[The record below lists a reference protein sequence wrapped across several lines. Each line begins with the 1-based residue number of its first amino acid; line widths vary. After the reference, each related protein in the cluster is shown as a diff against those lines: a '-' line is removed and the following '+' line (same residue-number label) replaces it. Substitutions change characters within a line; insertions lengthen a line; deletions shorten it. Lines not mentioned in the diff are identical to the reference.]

1 MTFVIISSF
10 FWIVTKFSNVYKFK
24 NDFYINWTNIP
35 KTIIVEDQE
44 RKISILISAT
54 GFEIIL
60 YKLFIKN
67 IDLSIDK
74 DVIYDKNIA
83 TVNINK
89 KLFEIENQLFE
100 KNVIEGVISK
110 QISFNYSVLSKKK
123 VPVFFDKKIKFRPGY
138 LNEDEFNLIPDSIF
152 VIGPTNIIDTLKRV
166 KTILFEKNDVYKSIN
181 EVIELSLLDDLLFN
195 QNEIKISSI
204 IKKYSEKDFK
214 IPIKILNLPDS
225 IRLKL
230 FPNYVTLKAIISL
243 DRYNDIS
250 NNDFIITSNYKS
262 LNLNLS
268 SLSLVLTEYPK
279 HVKNINWHPKTVNYL
294 IRK

>member
-35 KTIIVEDQE
+35 KTIIVDDQE
-44 RKISILISAT
+44 KKISILISAT

-60 YKLFIKN
+60 YKFFIKN

-100 KNVIEGVISK
+100 NNKIEGIISK
-110 QISFNYSVLSKKK
+110 QILFNYSVLSKKK

-181 EVIELSLLDDLLFN
+181 ELIELSVLDNLLFN

-243 DRYNDIS
+243 DRYNEIS
-250 NNDFIITSNYKS
+250 NNDFMITSNYKS
-262 LNLNLS
+262 LNSNFT
-268 SLSLVLTEYPK
+268 SLSLLLREYPK
-279 HVKNINWHPKTVNYL
+279 DVKNINWYPKTVNYL

>member
-1 MTFVIISSF
+1 MIFLIISSF
-10 FWIVTKFSNVYKFK
+10 FWIITKFSNVYKFK

-35 KTIIVEDQE
+35 KTIIVDDQE
-44 RKISILISAT
+44 KKISILISAT

-60 YKLFIKN
+60 YKFFIKN

-100 KNVIEGVISK
+100 KNQIEGVLSK

-181 EVIELSLLDDLLFN
+181 EVIELSVLDNLLFN

-243 DRYNDIS
+243 DRYNEIS
-250 NNDFIITSNYKS
+250 NNDFMITSNYKS
-262 LNLNLS
+262 LNSNFT
-268 SLSLVLTEYPK
+268 SLSLLLREYPK
-279 HVKNINWHPKTVNYL
+279 DVKNINWYPKTVNYL

>member
-1 MTFVIISSF
+1 MIFVIISSF

-44 RKISILISAT
+44 KKISILMSAT

-60 YKLFIKN
+60 YKFFIKK

-100 KNVIEGVISK
+100 KNEIEGVISK

-166 KTILFEKNDVYKSIN
+166 KTILFKKNDVYKSIN

-204 IKKYSEKDFK
+204 IKKYSEKNFK

-262 LNLNLS
+262 LNSNLS
-268 SLSLVLTEYPK
+268 SLSLLLREYPK
-279 HVKNINWHPKTVNYL
+279 DVKNINWYPKTVNYL

>member
-1 MTFVIISSF
+1 MVFVIISCF
-10 FWIVTKFSNVYKFK
+10 FWTVTKFSNVYKFK

-35 KTIIVEDQE
+35 KTIIVDDQE
-44 RKISILISAT
+44 KKISILISAT

-60 YKLFIKN
+60 YKFFIKN

-100 KNVIEGVISK
+100 NNKIEEIISK

-123 VPVFFDKKIKFRPGY
+123 VPVFFNKKIKFRPGY

-152 VIGPTNIIDTLKRV
+152 VIGPNNIIDTLKRV
-166 KTILFEKNDVYKSIN
+166 KTILFEKKDVYKSIN
-181 EVIELSLLDDLLFN
+181 EVIELSVLDNLLFN

-243 DRYNDIS
+243 DRYNEIS
-250 NNDFIITSNYKS
+250 NNDFMITSNYKS
-262 LNLNLS
+262 LNSNFT
-268 SLSLVLTEYPK
+268 SLSLLLREYPK
-279 HVKNINWHPKTVNYL
+279 DVKNINWYPKTVNYL

>member
-1 MTFVIISSF
+1 MIFVIISSF

-44 RKISILISAT
+44 KKISILMSAT

-60 YKLFIKN
+60 YKFFIKN

-100 KNVIEGVISK
+100 KNEIEGVISK

-152 VIGPTNIIDTLKRV
+152 VIGPTNIIDTLKSV

-262 LNLNLS
+262 LNSNLS
-268 SLSLVLTEYPK
+268 SLSLLLREYPK
-279 HVKNINWHPKTVNYL
+279 DVKNINWYPKTVNYL

>member
-35 KTIIVEDQE
+35 KTIIVDDQE
-44 RKISILISAT
+44 KKISILISAT

-60 YKLFIKN
+60 YKFFIKN

-100 KNVIEGVISK
+100 KNQIEGVLSK

-138 LNEDEFNLIPDSIF
+138 LNKDEFNLIPDSIF
-152 VIGPTNIIDTLKRV
+152 VIGPTNIIDTLKSV

-181 EVIELSLLDDLLFN
+181 EVIELSVLDNLLFN

-243 DRYNDIS
+243 DRYNEIS
-250 NNDFIITSNYKS
+250 NNDFMITSNYKS
-262 LNLNLS
+262 LNSNFT
-268 SLSLVLTEYPK
+268 SLSLLLREYPK
-279 HVKNINWHPKTVNYL
+279 DVKNINWYPKTVNYL

>member
-44 RKISILISAT
+44 KKISILMSAT

-60 YKLFIKN
+60 YKFFIKN

-74 DVIYDKNIA
+74 DVIYDKNIG

-100 KNVIEGVISK
+100 KNEIEVVISK

-166 KTILFEKNDVYKSIN
+166 KTILFEKNDVYKPFN
-181 EVIELSLLDDLLFN
+181 EVVELSLLDDLLFN

-243 DRYNDIS
+243 DRYNEIS
-250 NNDFIITSNYKS
+250 NNDFMITSNYKS
-262 LNLNLS
+262 LNSNFT
-268 SLSLVLTEYPK
+268 SLSLLLREYPK
-279 HVKNINWHPKTVNYL
+279 DVKNINWYPKTVNYL

>member
-1 MTFVIISSF
+1 MIFLIISSF
-10 FWIVTKFSNVYKFK
+10 FWIITKFSNVYKFK

-44 RKISILISAT
+44 KKISILISAT

-60 YKLFIKN
+60 YKFFIKN
-67 IDLSIDK
+67 IHLSIDK

-100 KNVIEGVISK
+100 NNKIEGIISK
-110 QISFNYSVLSKKK
+110 QILFNYSVLSKKK

-152 VIGPTNIIDTLKRV
+152 VIGPTNIIDTLKSV

-181 EVIELSLLDDLLFN
+181 EVIELSVLDNLLFN

-230 FPNYVTLKAIISL
+230 FPNYVRLKAIISL
-243 DRYNDIS
+243 DRYNEIS
-250 NNDFIITSNYKS
+250 NDDFIITSNYKS
-262 LNLNLS
+262 LNSNFS
-268 SLSLVLTEYPK
+268 SLSLLLRKYPK
-279 HVKNINWHPKTVNYL
+279 DVKNINWYPKTVNYL

>member
-44 RKISILISAT
+44 KKISILMSAT

-60 YKLFIKN
+60 YKFFIKN

-100 KNVIEGVISK
+100 KNEIEGVISK

-123 VPVFFDKKIKFRPGY
+123 VPVFFDKIIKFRPGY

-243 DRYNDIS
+243 DRYNEIS

-262 LNLNLS
+262 LNSNFT
-268 SLSLVLTEYPK
+268 SLSLLLREYPK
-279 HVKNINWHPKTVNYL
+279 DVKNINWYPKTVNYL

>member
-1 MTFVIISSF
+1 MIFVIISSF
-10 FWIVTKFSNVYKFK
+10 FWIATKFSNVYKFK

-44 RKISILISAT
+44 KKISILMSAT

-60 YKLFIKN
+60 YKFFIKN

-100 KNVIEGVISK
+100 KNEIEGVISK

-230 FPNYVTLKAIISL
+230 FPDYVTLKAIISL
-243 DRYNDIS
+243 DRYNEIS
-250 NNDFIITSNYKS
+250 SNDFIITSNYQL
-262 LNLNLS
+262 LNSNFT
-268 SLSLVLTEYPK
+268 SLSLLLTEYPK
-279 HVKNINWHPKTVNYL
+279 DVKNINWYPKTVNYL
-294 IRK
+294 IRR

>member
-44 RKISILISAT
+44 KKISILMSAT

-60 YKLFIKN
+60 YKFFIKN

-100 KNVIEGVISK
+100 KNEIEGVISK

-138 LNEDEFNLIPDSIF
+138 LNEDEFNLIPDSIL

-166 KTILFEKNDVYKSIN
+166 KTILFEKKDVYKSIN
-181 EVIELSLLDDLLFN
+181 EVVELSILDNLLYN
-195 QNEIKISSI
+195 KNVVKISSI
-204 IKKYSEKDFK
+204 IKKYSEKGFK

-262 LNLNLS
+262 LNSNLS

-279 HVKNINWHPKTVNYL
+279 HVKNINWYPKTVNYL

>member
-10 FWIVTKFSNVYKFK
+10 FWIVTKFFNVYKFK

-35 KTIIVEDQE
+35 KTIIVDDQE
-44 RKISILISAT
+44 KKISILISAT

-60 YKLFIKN
+60 YKFFIKN

-100 KNVIEGVISK
+100 KNQIEGVLSK

-138 LNEDEFNLIPDSIF
+138 LNKDEFNLIPDSIF
-152 VIGPTNIIDTLKRV
+152 VIGPTNIIDTLKSV

-181 EVIELSLLDDLLFN
+181 EVIELSVLDNLLFN

-243 DRYNDIS
+243 DRYNEIS
-250 NNDFIITSNYKS
+250 NNDFMITSNYKS
-262 LNLNLS
+262 LNSNFT
-268 SLSLVLTEYPK
+268 SLSLLLREYPK
-279 HVKNINWHPKTVNYL
+279 DVKNINWYPKTVNYL

>member
-1 MTFVIISSF
+1 MVFVIISSF

-35 KTIIVEDQE
+35 KTIIVDDQE
-44 RKISILISAT
+44 KKISILISAT

-60 YKLFIKN
+60 YKFFIKN

-100 KNVIEGVISK
+100 KNQIEGVLSK

-123 VPVFFDKKIKFRPGY
+123 VPVFFNKKIKFRPGY

-152 VIGPTNIIDTLKRV
+152 VIGPNNIIDTLKRV
-166 KTILFEKNDVYKSIN
+166 KTILFEKKDVYKSIN
-181 EVIELSLLDDLLFN
+181 EVIELSVLDNLLFN

-243 DRYNDIS
+243 DRYNEIS
-250 NNDFIITSNYKS
+250 NNDFMITSNYKS
-262 LNLNLS
+262 LNSNFT
-268 SLSLVLTEYPK
+268 SLSLLLREYPK
-279 HVKNINWHPKTVNYL
+279 DVKNINWYPKTVNYL